1 MFVLGIQGSPR
12 RKGNTSILLSS
23 FLAEAERL
31 GSEVYNLE
39 VSGKKINPCTGCGEC
54 ESKGLCV
61 IDDDMME
68 VYHLLRRADII
79 VMATPIFFYS
89 VPAQL
94 KALIDRSQAMW
105 SRKYIHKLNDPT
117 QKWRIGFLLSLGATK
132 GKNLF
137 EGVTL
142 TTKYF
147 FDAVGARYCGS
158 LTFRQIEE
166 PRGIKK
172 HPTALRDAKE
182 KASTLVSPIVDR
194 KKVLFVCREN
204 SCRSQM
210 ASAFTQYY
218 AGDRI
223 EAESAGSKPAEKV
236 NDLMVEVMKEKG
248 IDMAF
253 RRPQSVADVA
263 KYMKPDFIVTMGC
276 EEACPFFPDA
286 SNQDWN
292 LPDPAEKPIAFM
304 REIRDDIETRV
315 RDFIKT
321 V

>member
-39 VSGKKINPCTGCGEC
+39 VSGKKINPCTGCGKC

-61 IDDDMME
+61 IDDDMIE

-79 VMATPIFFYS
+79 VMAAPIFFYS

-94 KALIDRSQAMW
+94 KALIDRSQTMW
-105 SRKYIHKLNDPT
+105 SRKYIHKLDDPG

-147 FDAVGARYCGS
+147 FDAVGARYSGS

-166 PRGIKK
+166 PGGIKK

-182 KASTLVSPIVDR
+182 EASTLVRPFLDR
-194 KKVLFVCREN
+194 KKLLFVCKEN

-210 ASAFTQYY
+210 AIAFAQYY

-223 EAESAGSKPAEKV
+223 EAESGGTKPAEKV
-236 NDLMVEVMKEKG
+236 NDLMVEVMQEKG

-253 RRPQSVADVA
+253 RRTKSVVNVTR
-263 KYMKPDFIVTMGC
+263 YMKPDFIVTMGC
-276 EEACPFFPDA
+276 EEACPFFPDV
-286 SNQDWN
+286 SSQDWN

-315 RDFIKT
+315 RNFIKT